1 MKIVI
6 TDWQTVAKNDLSLEK
21 LEALGEVQVYN
32 LTSQEELSD
41 RIKDADI
48 ALCNKTVFSKEIL
61 EKAPKL
67 KYIGLFATG
76 YNNIDTA
83 FAREKGI
90 TVCNAGSYSTNAV
103 AQHTFALLLEHMSQV
118 GNYNKMVAD
127 GGWCKS
133 EIFSPFIFPLE
144 ELSGKTMGIIGFGN
158 IAKAVAKIAIAFN
171 MKVLV
176 YTRSPKQAEGIEFVS
191 FDELLKRSDVVSVHC
206 PLNDQSYRMF
216 NAENFK
222 KFKDG
227 AFFINTARG
236 GVMDEVALRDAL
248 ESGKLS
254 GAAIDVLEY
263 EPMKPDCALLGAK
276 NCIITPHIAWAPLET
291 RIRLLDI
298 VVGNIKAFLDGNP
311 INVVN

>member
-1 MKIVI
+1 M
-6 TDWQTVAKNDLSLEK
+6 
-21 LEALGEVQVYN
+21 
-32 LTSQEELSD
+32 
-41 RIKDADI
+41 
-48 ALCNKTVFSKEIL
+48 
-61 EKAPKL
+61 
-67 KYIGLFATG
+67 
-76 YNNIDTA
+76 
-83 FAREKGI
+83 
-90 TVCNAGSYSTNAV
+90 
-103 AQHTFALLLEHMSQV
+103 
-118 GNYNKMVAD
+118 
-127 GGWCKS
+127 
-133 EIFSPFIFPLE
+133 FINQC
-144 ELSGKTMGIIGFGN
+144 T
-158 IAKAVAKIAIAFN
+158 KAVAKIAIAFN

-263 EPMKPDCALLGAK
+263 EPAL
-276 NCIITPHIAWAPLET
+276 
-291 RIRLLDI
+291 
-298 VVGNIKAFLDGNP
+298 
-311 INVVN
+311 